1 MGIWKRDLARG
12 LVVVAPVLV
21 TGFVLYLLYGFI
33 EGLTPGFLVP
43 NWLLEGLIADETV
56 REQATEFL
64 RVGVSLSLLLVV
76 LYACGSLMRTAI
88 GPAAERVF
96 DASANYIPGV
106 RMVYNA
112 SKTAAETA
120 VGDQDQLQEPVRL
133 EVWDEIRMT
142 RSKPANQPP
151 TSANCTLFRPLRT
164 SRPAFSSKPILTR

>member
-1 MGIWKRDLARG
+1 
-12 LVVVAPVLV
+12 
-21 TGFVLYLLYGFI
+21 
-33 EGLTPGFLVP
+33 
-43 NWLLEGLIADETV
+43 
-56 REQATEFL
+56 
-64 RVGVSLSLLLVV
+64 
-76 LYACGSLMRTAI
+76 MRTAI